1 MTSIQQASRTST
13 RRLIWLLPLGTYAFF
28 FWRSVYGL
36 GRPILH
42 ILDWVIVAVGL
53 GAWCLVRYFRHQ
65 AWPRT
70 HLDLILLAWCGM
82 MVWATIFS
90 VNLRASLRGLWEAWT
105 AALILWLLVDLIRHR
120 WAPTLWRLLYLLG
133 SVVCLIGA
141 AEFLSWYFGSS
152 LLGAFQQGWFPIGGL
167 VDPIPPNLHRL
178 SLALANATA
187 VSAFIAALIPPA
199 ICIAVGTPNRE
210 VRFGMLLWLSLA
222 LLIELLSLSRGGFL
236 ALGVSLL
243 FLLVGSLFSPQ
254 VRSWQLQ
261 LSRWKALLLFTLFIV
276 GALVVR
282 AAAALWLLS
291 GRTLYGS
298 GDAVR
303 IDYWR
308 SAIAIIQDHSLTG
321 VGPAAFGTAL
331 RLYRDPFLSL
341 DYITTA
347 HNVYLNVAAEMGL
360 PGFLVG
366 VALIFFLVRAW
377 WRRWRSEVCGSS
389 TWWRLLGIG
398 AALAGLATQS
408 LVDTFAESAI
418 VLLTLFFV
426 AYILASGPS
435 PPAATPRARRW
446 PWMAALAIL
455 AFGAIAMAWDSVG
468 FVHYSR
474 SLNFTRRGQI
484 DAALSAGEL
493 ARAHDPW
500 MPLYACHVGYL
511 HGLQVAQANQK
522 PLTSAVESY
531 GDCTSRLSAPG
542 WVDQLNQAALLW
554 QAGQA
559 AAARIAVE
567 EAVARTPVEWKL
579 WLSRG
584 YWAETLGEREVA
596 IQSYAWVLTRD
607 PRLAGSPFWSQGERS
622 AAWHDIVAAGEQLL
636 VDRGS
641 EPASWR
647 WQVYIAAE
655 QWEVAVHDIQL
666 WLHAHP
672 NDTGAMA
679 WLAEALL
686 GQGRPTEALSWLA
699 PALTANPRR
708 ARSYLVRGEAEMAL
722 GQHNQAEQSLRKAL
736 FLNPNQLRV
745 HAALAKLA
753 LLRGDVAEAQQQYR
767 QAVRL
772 PTATHNY
779 DLVLYDRLAW
789 PVPLP
794 QVMSIGY
801 AYDRELALEWGAL
814 LEEWDDD
821 IAARALYETT
831 LALDPLFHEVQDRL
845 DKLH

>member
-1 MTSIQQASRTST
+1 MKSIQQASRTSM
-13 RRLIWLLPLGTYAFF
+13 RRLIWLLPLGIYAIF

-42 ILDWVIVAVGL
+42 IFDWVIVVVGL
-53 GAWCLVRYFRHQ
+53 GAWCLVRYFRRQ
-65 AWPRT
+65 PWPRT
-70 HLDLILLAWCGM
+70 HVDLLLLAWCGV

-105 AALILWLLVDLIRHR
+105 AALILWLMVDLIRHR

-133 SVVCLIGA
+133 GVVCLIGA

-152 LLGAFQQGWFPIGGL
+152 LLAAFQQGWFPIGGL

-178 SLALANATA
+178 SLALANATV
-187 VSAFIAALIPPA
+187 VSAFVAALIPPA
-199 ICIAVGTPNRE
+199 ICIAVGTRDRE
-210 VRFGMLLWLSLA
+210 VRFGMLLWLALA

-243 FLLVGSLFSPQ
+243 FLLVGSIFSPQ
-254 VRSWQLQ
+254 VRSWASG
-261 LSRWKALLLFTLFIV
+261 LSRWKALLVFTLVIV
-276 GALVVR
+276 AALLVR
-282 AAAALWLLS
+282 AATAVWLLS
-291 GRTLYGS
+291 GRRLYSS

-308 SAIAIIQDHSLTG
+308 SAIAIIQDHLFTG

-331 RLYRDPFLSL
+331 RLYRDPLLTL
-341 DYITTA
+341 DHITTA
-347 HNVYLNVAAEMGL
+347 HNIYLNVAAEMGL

-366 VALIFFLVRAW
+366 FALIFFLVRAW
-377 WRRWRSEVCGSS
+377 WRSWRSQAAGSS

-398 AALAGLATQS
+398 AALAGLAAQS

-418 VLLTLFFV
+418 VLLVLFFV
-426 AYILASGPS
+426 AYILTSAPS
-435 PPAATPRARRW
+435 QPAAERSTRRW
-446 PWMAALAIL
+446 PWMAALVVL
-455 AFGAIAMAWDSVG
+455 ALGAIGMAWDSVG
-468 FVHYSR
+468 FIHYSR
-474 SLNFTRRGQI
+474 SLNWTRRGDL
-484 DAALSAGEL
+484 DAALVAGEL
-493 ARAHDPW
+493 ARAHDPR

-511 HGLQVAQANQK
+511 HGLQVAQANQSA
-522 PLTSAVESY
+522 LTAALESY
-531 GDCTSRLSAPG
+531 DDCTSHLSAPG

-554 QAGQA
+554 QADQA
-559 AAARIAVE
+559 PDARIAVE
-567 EAVARTPVEWKL
+567 EAVVRTPVEWKL
-579 WLSRG
+579 WLTRG

-596 IQSYAWVLTRD
+596 IHSYGWVLSRN
-607 PRLAGSPFWSQGERS
+607 PGLAGSPFWSEGDRS
-622 AAWHDIVAAGEQLL
+622 AAWDDIVAAGEQLL
-636 VDRGS
+636 VGRGA
-641 EPASWR
+641 EPATWR

-655 QWEVAVHDIQL
+655 QWEVAAHDIQL

-679 WLAEALL
+679 WLAEAVL

-708 ARSYLVRGEAEMAL
+708 ARSYLVRGESEMAL
-722 GQHNQAEQSLRKAL
+722 GRHNQAEQSFRKAL
-736 FLNPNQLRV
+736 FLNPSQVRV
-745 HAALAKLA
+745 HAGLARLA
-753 LLRGDVAEAQQQYR
+753 LLRGDVDLAQQQYR

-779 DLVLYDRLAW
+779 DLVLYHRLAW

-801 AYDRELALEWGAL
+801 AYDREIALEWGTL

-831 LALDPLFHEVQDRL
+831 LALDPFFHEVQDRL
-845 DKLH
+845 DELH

>member
-1 MTSIQQASRTST
+1 ML
-13 RRLIWLLPLGTYAFF
+13 RLIWLLPLAIYAFF

-42 ILDWVIVAVGL
+42 ILDWVIVVVGL
-53 GAWCLVRYFRHQ
+53 GAWCLFRYFRHQ
-65 AWPRT
+65 PWPRT
-70 HLDLILLAWCGM
+70 HLDLLLLVWGGV

-120 WAPTLWRLLYLLG
+120 WAPTLWRLLFLLG
-133 SVVCLIGA
+133 GVVCLIGA

-152 LLGAFQQGWFPIGGL
+152 LLGAFRQGWFPIAGL
-167 VDPIPPNLHRL
+167 VDPIPPNMHRV

-187 VSAFIAALIPPA
+187 VSALIAALIPPA
-199 ICIAVGTPNRE
+199 ICIAVGTQDRE
-210 VRFGMLLWLSLA
+210 VRVGMLLWLSLA

-243 FLLVGSLFSPQ
+243 FLLVGSICSPQ
-254 VRSWQLQ
+254 VRSWASS
-261 LSRWKALLLFTLFIV
+261 LSRWKGILTAVAVIV

-282 AAAALWLLS
+282 AGAAVWLHS
-291 GRTLYGS
+291 GRSIYSS

-308 SAIAIIQDHSLTG
+308 SALAIIQDHSLTG

-347 HNVYLNVAAEMGL
+347 HNLYLNVAAEMGL
-360 PGFLVG
+360 PGFLIG
-366 VALIFFLVRAW
+366 FALIFFLVRAW
-377 WRRWRSEVCGSS
+377 WRRWRSEVRGSS

-398 AALAGLATQS
+398 AALAGLAAQS

-418 VLLTLFFV
+418 VLLVLFFV
-426 AYILASGPS
+426 AYILTSGPS
-435 PPAATPRARRW
+435 PPAAASRTHRW
-446 PWMAALAIL
+446 PWIAALFIL
-455 AFGAIAMAWDSVG
+455 ACGAIGMAWDSVG
-468 FVHYSR
+468 FVHYRR
-474 SLNFTRRGQI
+474 SLNAIGRGQLH
-484 DAALSAGEL
+484 AALSAGEF

-511 HGLQVAQANQK
+511 HGLQVAQGNQK
-522 PLTSAVESY
+522 ALTAALESY
-531 GDCTSRLSAPG
+531 HDCISPLSAPG
-542 WVDQLNQAALLW
+542 WVDHLNQAALLW
-554 QAGQA
+554 HAGQDA
-559 AAARIAVE
+559 DARIAVE

-584 YWAETLGEREVA
+584 YWAETLGERDVA
-596 IQSYAWVLTRD
+596 IHSYGWVLSRD
-607 PRLAGSPFWSQGERS
+607 PGLAGSPFWRQPERA
-622 AAWHDIVAAGEQLL
+622 AAWQDIVAAGEQLL
-636 VDRGS
+636 VDRGA

-655 QWEVAVHDIQL
+655 QWEVAAHDIHL
-666 WLHAHP
+666 WLHAHS

-699 PALTANPRR
+699 PALTTNPRR
-708 ARSYLVRGEAEMAL
+708 ARSYLVQGEAEMSL
-722 GQHNQAEQSLRKAL
+722 GRHNQAEQSFRKAL
-736 FLNPNQLRV
+736 FLNPSQVRV
-745 HAALAKLA
+745 HAGLARLA
-753 LLRGDVAEAQQQYR
+753 LLRGDLAAAQHQYR

-779 DLVLYDRLAW
+779 DLVLYHRLAW

-801 AYDRELALEWGAL
+801 AYDREIALELGAL
-814 LEEWDDD
+814 LEECDDD
-821 IAARALYETT
+821 IAARALYEAT

-845 DKLH
+845 DELH